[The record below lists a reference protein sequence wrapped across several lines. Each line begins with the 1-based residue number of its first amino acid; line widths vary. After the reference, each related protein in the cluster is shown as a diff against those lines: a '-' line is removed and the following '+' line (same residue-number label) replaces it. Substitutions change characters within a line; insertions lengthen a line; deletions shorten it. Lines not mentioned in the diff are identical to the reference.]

1 MRTGVLPRV
10 AVRVRLVRHPPPAVA
25 AGLCYGQTDLPL
37 ADDVAAWAKQLRD
50 ETAPV
55 LPCYTSPLQRCR
67 LLAEALH
74 PAPVADSRLM
84 EMNFGLWEMQAWS
97 DLSRSALDAWAADPM
112 GFAPPGGESVMQM
125 QARVLAFLRERDE
138 EDLLLVTHGGVIKL
152 LWGLVH
158 GEPPEV
164 WQARRFAYGGLV
176 KLDLPDALFRP

>member
-1 MRTGVLPRV
+1 M
-10 AVRVRLVRHPPPAVA
+10 A

-37 ADDVAAWAKQLRD
+37 ADDVKGWAAQLHAQID
-50 ETAPV
+50 PA

-74 PAPVADSRLM
+74 PAPMADPRLM
-84 EMNFGLWEMQAWS
+84 EMNFGDWEMQPWDA
-97 DLSRSALDAWAADPM
+97 LPRSALDAWAADPM

-125 QARVLAFLRERDE
+125 QRRVLAFLQERDE

-152 LWGLVH
+152 LWGLAH

-164 WQARRFAYGGLV
+164 WQARRFAYGALV
-176 KLDLPDALFRP
+176 NLALLRP